1 MSFHYCLCLL
11 HHYGIHSWNPHINP
25 LTKAWD
31 EDATYANARSTFEA
45 CRGVQK
51 AFKVAFQSGS
61 VMGFL
66 PTAILSVKLVFKDD
80 MLYMRPLL
88 VMVLVDPQ

>member
-1 MSFHYCLCLL
+1 MAFILGALISTLSRKL
-11 HHYGIHSWNPHINP
+11 GMKI
-25 LTKAWD
+25 
-31 EDATYANARSTFEA
+31 ATYANGRSTFEA

-66 PTAILSVKLVFKDD
+66 PTAILSVKLFFKDD
-80 MLYMRPLL
+80 MPMRLLL

>member
-1 MSFHYCLCLL
+1 MK
-11 HHYGIHSWNPHINP
+11 I
-25 LTKAWD
+25 
-31 EDATYANARSTFEA
+31 ATYANARSTFEA

-51 AFKVAFQSGS
+51 AFNVAFQSGS

-66 PTAILSVKLVFKDD
+66 PTAFLSVKLFFKDD
-80 MLYMRPLL
+80 MVYMRPLL